1 MCVWWVSGVGVP
13 MGVRL
18 KLVRALLGAASA
30 EELKGL
36 GGADG
41 VGAAS
46 GSRTG
51 LQGRAATRRTGHGFG
66 QPRVAQPEQGAPEAH
81 VEEDI
86 RIDEGGPHPKEEA
99 HAKKE
104 VQAEEEVQPEK
115 IPWAT
120 FRNELRC
127 MRLAA
132 SAFSMR
138 SASSAPRFFFP
149 ATRFSLSFSS

>member
-1 MCVWWVSGVGVP
+1 MR
-13 MGVRL
+13 VRL

-36 GGADG
+36 DGANG

-86 RIDEGGPHPKEEA
+86 RIDEGGPHPKKRPTLRRRCRLRRRCNRENTLGHVSERA
-99 HAKKE
+99 AVHALGRIGLFDA
-104 VQAEEEVQPEK
+104 VGL
-115 IPWAT
+115 
-120 FRNELRC
+120 FG
-127 MRLAA
+127 AA
-132 SAFSMR
+132 LLPLGDALLPVF
-138 SASSAPRFFFP
+138 
-149 ATRFSLSFSS
+149 LLLNLLL